1 MVKPTCTWVA
11 ASMSGQ
17 HNLAAATPVH
27 LLSTSNTKSTHTLR
41 HGVDADGVHA
51 VFIPTIV
58 LSLYFYTAMKPMT
71 AISQLTVCMMCV
83 GLFFTTSQN
92 ASLAQQQT
100 PTGISANVAAP
111 QNLLSLLRIQRLTDL
126 ACGVTILGFPKE
138 IRFSDAAAARF
149 RIIAP
154 PASEILVALALPLR
168 LLCDKAE
175 TPLTFGAASAAW
187 SERDSPSLGVT
198 TFNPMLP
205 QRLKVPASG
214 IIFIWIGCSVSPAKT
229 LRSGRYT
236 ALVQVEATLMN
247 R

>member
-1 MVKPTCTWVA
+1 M
-11 ASMSGQ
+11 
-17 HNLAAATPVH
+17 
-27 LLSTSNTKSTHTLR
+27 
-41 HGVDADGVHA
+41 DADGVHA

-58 LSLYFYTAMKPMT
+58 LALYFYTAMKPMT
-71 AISQLTVCMMCV
+71 AISQLAVCIICIICIICV
-83 GLFFTTSQN
+83 GLFFTITQN
-92 ASLAQQQT
+92 TSLAQQQIS
-100 PTGISANVAAP
+100 TGISANPPAP

-126 ACGVTILGFPKE
+126 TCGVTILGFPKE

-149 RIIAP
+149 RIMAP

-214 IIFIWIGCSVSPAKT
+214 VIFIWIGCSVSPAKT

>member
-1 MVKPTCTWVA
+1 
-11 ASMSGQ
+11 MSGQ
-17 HNLAAATPVH
+17 HNLAAAIPV
-27 LLSTSNTKSTHTLR
+27 LSLSTSNTKSTHTLR

-71 AISQLTVCMMCV
+71 AFSQLAVCIMCV
-83 GLFFTTSQN
+83 GVFFITAQN
-92 ASLAQQQT
+92 TSLAQQQT
-100 PTGISANVAAP
+100 STGISANAPAP
-111 QNLLSLLRIQRLTDL
+111 QNILSLLRIQRLTDL

-149 RIIAP
+149 RIMAP

-214 IIFIWIGCSVSPAKT
+214 VIFIWIGCSVSPAKT